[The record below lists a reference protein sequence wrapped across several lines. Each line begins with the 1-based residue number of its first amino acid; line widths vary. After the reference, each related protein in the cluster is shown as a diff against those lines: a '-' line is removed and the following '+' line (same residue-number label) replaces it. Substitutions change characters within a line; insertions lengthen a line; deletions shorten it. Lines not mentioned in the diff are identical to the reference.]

1 MRAGRELIVIHNE
14 HDRREVTATIPDVSA
29 QAALSTVTC
38 MVIDSEWS
46 VLFYMV
52 SLLDTEEILE
62 EALLSVFTTS

>member
-1 MRAGRELIVIHNE
+1 
-14 HDRREVTATIPDVSA
+14 
-29 QAALSTVTC
+29 
-38 MVIDSEWS
+38 MVIDSERS

>member
-1 MRAGRELIVIHNE
+1 MGAGHKLIVVHNE
-14 HDRREVTATIPDVSA
+14 HDRREVMATIPDVSA

-38 MVIDSEWS
+38 MVIDSERS